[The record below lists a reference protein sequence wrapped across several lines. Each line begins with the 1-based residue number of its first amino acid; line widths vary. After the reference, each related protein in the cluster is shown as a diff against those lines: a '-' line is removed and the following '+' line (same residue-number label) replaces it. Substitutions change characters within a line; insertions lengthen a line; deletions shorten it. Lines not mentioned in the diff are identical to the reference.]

1 MLIRSISKMKLIPII
16 HITELWDNS
25 FNVYNKKF
33 GCNISFFPFDYDTT
47 ENEFCYETCP
57 TFSR

>member
-1 MLIRSISKMKLIPII
+1 MKLISII
-16 HITELWDNS
+16 RIIELFGNNS
-25 FNVYNKKF
+25 KHNAYNKMF
-33 GCNISFFPFDYDTT
+33 GCNISFSPFDYDTT